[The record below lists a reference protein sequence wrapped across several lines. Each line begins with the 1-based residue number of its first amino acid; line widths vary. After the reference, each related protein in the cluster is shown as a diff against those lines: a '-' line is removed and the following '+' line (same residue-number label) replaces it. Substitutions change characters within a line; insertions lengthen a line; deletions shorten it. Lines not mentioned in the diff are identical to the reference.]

1 VRPVV
6 VIPRSR
12 ALHLLLLA
20 CFIAASPTPLLAQ
33 SLAPDLHIRA
43 TRIGSG
49 VAGAATTVITAQ
61 DIERSPAASIQDLLA
76 LEPGVQTQGLFGGV
90 SGANATVDVRGF
102 GASAASNTLVLINGR
117 RTNEIDLQSVDYASI
132 PMNSI
137 ERIEITRGASG
148 AVLYGEGAV
157 GGVINIITRQAT
169 GAPRVRGEIGAG
181 SYGQAQASISAQA
194 ATGANAFGVFVSG
207 VRSDGYRANNALTQG
222 SAVLT
227 YNRSVEWGSLF
238 ATVNTDTQS
247 LGLPGGRIVDPSRNL
262 NELRANRRGATTPFD
277 YADKHGVSA
286 HAGAAVNMADG
297 IELIVDG
304 GLRHKAQ
311 NAAFFGSFANP
322 ASREPRSSIE
332 ASLVTASLTPRLKV
346 ESTVFGAP
354 WKSNTGID
362 YYNTQYE
369 SPRALFQGA
378 DPIHLYRLGQSSI
391 GAYSMH
397 TVAPGRDL
405 SISAGGRI
413 QRTAVA
419 ARDTLDPNAPGGSV
433 CYGAYGCFSDTQGA
447 PLDKAS
453 VNTAWHVGADYR
465 IASGVSVFAR
475 AAQSFRAPNVDERIG
490 MTPDITSTPTTF
502 NLKTQTSRDVEA
514 GLRARFGVI
523 NLQTSAYHMDLENEI
538 HYSPAT
544 FSNVNLDPTKRY
556 GAEAQASA
564 QITETLRVKA
574 SLAYTRAVFREG
586 PFAGKDVPLVSR
598 ETANIGVSW
607 NILDRRLVF
616 DGVVRYVGS
625 RFMDN
630 DQRNERPKTPGFGV
644 VDIRIGGEI
653 DRFTWSAAIHN
664 ALDRRYFDYAVA
676 SVFTPGRYSAYPLAG
691 RTFLLRVGA
700 TF

>member
-1 VRPVV
+1 MRPAVV
-6 VIPRSR
+6 FRRSR
-12 ALHLLLLA
+12 ALRSPLLA
-20 CFIAASPTPLLAQ
+20 CVIAASPAPLFAQ
-33 SLAPDLHIRA
+33 NTAPDLHIRA

-49 VAGAATTVITAQ
+49 VAGAATTVITAEE
-61 DIERSPAASIQDLLA
+61 IERSPAATLQDLLS

-148 AVLYGEGAV
+148 AVLYGEGAA

-169 GAPRVRGEIGAG
+169 GAPQVRAEVGTG
-181 SYGQAQASISAQA
+181 SFGQAQAGVSAQA
-194 ATGANAFGVFVSG
+194 STGDTAFGVFVSG
-207 VRSDGYRANNALTQG
+207 VRADGYRANNALTQG

-227 YNRSVEWGSLF
+227 YNRSTEWGSLF
-238 ATVNTDTQS
+238 ATVNADTQS
-247 LGLPGGRIVDPSRNL
+247 LGLPGGRLVDPSANVNL
-262 NELRANRRGATTPFD
+262 LRTDRRGATTPFD
-277 YADKHGVSA
+277 FADKQGVSA
-286 HAGAAVNMADG
+286 HAGATVNVADG
-297 IELIVDG
+297 VELILDG
-304 GLRHKAQ
+304 GLRQKWQ
-311 NAAFFGSFANP
+311 SAAFFGSFADP
-322 ASREPRSSIE
+322 AGREPRSYIE
-332 ASLVTASLTPRLKV
+332 ASLYTASLTPRLKV

-354 WKSNTGID
+354 WKSITGID

-369 SPRALFQGA
+369 SPRALYEGA

-397 TVAPGRDL
+397 TLAPHRDL
-405 SISAGGRI
+405 SMSAGARV
-413 QRTAVA
+413 QRTAVD

-465 IASGVSVFAR
+465 IASGVFVFAR

-514 GLRARFGVI
+514 GLRARYGVI
-523 NLQTSAYHMDLENEI
+523 NMQASAYHMDLQNEI

-544 FSNVNLDPTKRY
+544 FSNVNLDPTRRY
-556 GAEAQASA
+556 GAEARASA
-564 QITETLRVKA
+564 QITATVRVKA
-574 SLAYTRAVFREG
+574 GLAYTRAVFREG

-598 ETANIGVSW
+598 ETGSLGVSW

-616 DGVVRYVGS
+616 DGVVRYVGP

-630 DQRNERPKTPGFGV
+630 DQRNAQPKTPAFGV
-644 VDIRIGGEI
+644 VDVRFSGEFE
-653 DRFTWSAAIHN
+653 RFTWSAALHN
-664 ALDRRYFDYAVA
+664 AFDRKYFDYAVA